1 MPNSFNNHQEP
12 IGFES
17 FICPWHRHF
26 PEANQVFV
34 KSEATFGV
42 IGGQGWGWEMNRELR
57 SGPQGPVVS
66 LVAFVVRNQRI
77 LEMNVS

>member
-17 FICPWHRHF
+17 FVCPWHSHF

-42 IGGQGWGWEMNRELR
+42 IGGSKE
-57 SGPQGPVVS
+57 S
-66 LVAFVVRNQRI
+66 
-77 LEMNVS
+77 